1 MRYMSFVPVLG
12 TSRGELVEKDK
23 QIISLEKLNR
33 NSERILRSMSEQSGD
48 PAPAGL
54 RGSSM
59 TITKNYGDICNKVRR

>member
-33 NSERILRSMSEQSGD
+33 NSERILRPPECFG
-48 PAPAGL
+48 GL